1 MWENTDQKN
10 SRYGLF
16 SRSVTLISTYHHVL
30 KSVSEIHRKTH
41 CHTFKSPR
49 LKYVLLSPPR
59 VEYWNDKSLKYKIV
73 RSKLKNQNKRA
84 PESNK
89 GGSKWDQIYDMISLE
104 NEFTDRH

>member
-1 MWENTDQKN
+1 M
-10 SRYGLF
+10 
-16 SRSVTLISTYHHVL
+16 L
-30 KSVSEIHRKTH
+30 KSVSEILRKTH

-73 RSKLKNQNKRA
+73 RSKLKNQL
-84 PESNK
+84 
-89 GGSKWDQIYDMISLE
+89 DQIYDMISLE